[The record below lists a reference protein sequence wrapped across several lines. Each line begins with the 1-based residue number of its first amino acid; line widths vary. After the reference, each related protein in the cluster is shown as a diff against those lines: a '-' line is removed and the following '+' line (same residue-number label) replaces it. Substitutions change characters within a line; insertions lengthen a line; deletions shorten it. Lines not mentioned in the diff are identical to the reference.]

1 MQILDLLM
9 DLLNNVKDHFEPI
22 ALGYLE
28 QLKQGCFHAGYF
40 GACVFTLFQSDLFI
54 FEGARRYRIGNKLNI
69 VLSCPQ
75 ISHALIDA
83 NMGFDSG
90 NQNVTTVQVFEG
102 LPDFIIGVTAKA
114 VFRYRFQVR

>member
-1 MQILDLLM
+1 MQIFDLLM

-54 FEGARRYRIGNKLNI
+54 FEGARRNRIGNKLNT
-69 VLSCPQ
+69 VCRLRK
-75 ISHALIDA
+75 ISDGLIHT

-90 NQNVTTVQVFEG
+90 DQDVRAVQVFEG

-114 VFRYRFQVR
+114 VFRYRLQVR